1 MKYRNSHDFCNV
13 QEPGALR
20 CAYDGLIADRG
31 KVCNLIRFV
40 ARHPLSTSNC
50 HCVARRVN
58 SVNIL
63 FPPHSRLLS
72 ANAVVVV
79 FSQLRLLFG
88 CQEKVLHNV
97 DCRCLTFFQV
107 NVRR

>member
-1 MKYRNSHDFCNV
+1 MLKVGSAVGGIVEALPNWPKKDSFVSAWVGNVRVEYENRNSHDFCNV

-50 HCVARRVN
+50 HCVARKSKFCKY
-58 SVNIL
+58 SV
-63 FPPHSRLLS
+63 
-72 ANAVVVV
+72 
-79 FSQLRLLFG
+79 
-88 CQEKVLHNV
+88 
-97 DCRCLTFFQV
+97 
-107 NVRR
+107 